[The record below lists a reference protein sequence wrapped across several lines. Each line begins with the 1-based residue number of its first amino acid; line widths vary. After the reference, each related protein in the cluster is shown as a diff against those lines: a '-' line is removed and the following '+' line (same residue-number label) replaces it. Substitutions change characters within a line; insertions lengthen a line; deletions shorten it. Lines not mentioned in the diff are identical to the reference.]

1 MVMQN
6 GSQKDVIEK
15 QIKIPMTNEYSPDDP
30 IDGIAPFLRDTPIED
45 LIQEVI
51 ESREAWL
58 RGDRSGY
65 TMEEAQRIAA
75 EWGKKEPIEGR

>member
-30 IDGIAPFLRDTPIED
+30 IDDIAPFLRDKTIEE
-45 LIQEVI
+45 LVQELI
-51 ESREAWL
+51 ESRESWL
-58 RGDRSGY
+58 RGERTYS
-65 TMEEAQRIAA
+65 TEEIQRMMA
-75 EWGKKEPIEGR
+75 ERMAINNPNS

>member
-30 IDGIAPFLRDTPIED
+30 IDDIAPFLRVPMEELRAEIYRRHD
-45 LIQEVI
+45 
-51 ESREAWL
+51 AWL
-58 RGDRSGY
+58 RGEVRCY
-65 TMEEAQRIAA
+65 TMEEAQQMASQWTAINN
-75 EWGKKEPIEGR
+75 PNS

>member
-30 IDGIAPFLRDTPIED
+30 IDGIAPYLRVPMEE
-45 LIQEVI
+45 LQRRVYRSYEG
-51 ESREAWL
+51 WL
-58 RGDRSGY
+58 RGERTYS
-65 TMEEAQRIAA
+65 TEEIQRMMA
-75 EWGKKEPIEGR
+75 ERMAKNNPNS